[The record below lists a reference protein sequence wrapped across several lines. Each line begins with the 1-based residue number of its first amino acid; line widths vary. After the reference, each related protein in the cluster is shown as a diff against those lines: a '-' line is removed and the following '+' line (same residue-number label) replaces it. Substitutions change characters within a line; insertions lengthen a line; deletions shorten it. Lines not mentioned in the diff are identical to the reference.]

1 MVATLLSLRW
11 ASLRHNLRREPWRAV
26 LLGAGLLWAVL
37 MIPSAAGA
45 VAWLGGQTPDVS
57 GPVVIVAGTLIT
69 LGWAVVPVAVPSL
82 DDTLD
87 IDRFAAVGVQPGR
100 LVPGLLASTALGL
113 PTLLTAAVTL
123 VPALGWWA
131 AGATAAAVV
140 ALLAAPLAL
149 LTCLVAARLSTFAL
163 RRLLAT
169 RTGRRGAALA
179 GLGVV
184 LVVALG
190 VRDLARLGLEGSLE
204 RLPDAATTLGWTP
217 LAAAWAAPAAAAV
230 GDLPGAGLRLV
241 IAAATGVAG
250 AWWWG
255 RMLHRWLVDPPPT
268 TGRVRRG
275 DTMLPRASG
284 RKGRRTGRGSGLD
297 AAGAIARRGWR
308 SWTTDPRY
316 LASLV
321 AGVVFPLAI
330 VVLAVAVTGERTLA
344 VAAGVLIAGSVGWGR
359 HNDVAY
365 DGTAFWLHVTAAVPG
380 WADRLGRAA
389 ATALWAAPLVV
400 TTGAAGALVA
410 GRADLVPAAVG
421 AALGVLGA
429 GLAASAM
436 LSSLLPYPVPGVGDN
451 PFTAQTGAVGAGI
464 VAQLVSITV
473 TTALITPVAWLFG
486 VTVVARPELAWVT
499 GVAGAVVGAGALAA
513 GVVLGGM
520 IHDARAVRILARLG

>member
-26 LLGAGLLWAVL
+26 LLGLGLLWALL
-37 MIPSAAGA
+37 MIPSGLGA
-45 VAWLGGQTPDVS
+45 VAWMGGQTPDVT

-87 IDRFAAVGVQPGR
+87 IDRFAAVGVLPAR
-100 LVPGLLASTALGL
+100 LVPGLLASAVLGL
-113 PTLLTAAVTL
+113 PTLLTAALTL

-131 AGATAAAVV
+131 AGEPAAAAVA
-140 ALLAAPLAL
+140 ALGAPLAF
-149 LTCLVAARLSTFAL
+149 LTCLVAARITTFTL

-169 RTGRRGAALA
+169 RAGRRGAALA
-179 GLGVV
+179 GIGVV
-184 LVVALG
+184 LLLVLG
-190 VRDLARLGLEGSLE
+190 IRDLARLGLEASLE
-204 RLPDAATTLGWTP
+204 RLPDAATALGWTP

-230 GDLPGAGLRLV
+230 GDLPGAALRLA
-241 IAAATGVAG
+241 IAGGAGVAG

-255 RMLHRWLVDPPPT
+255 RMLHRWLVEPPPS

-275 DTMLPRASG
+275 DTMLPRRRATSRPG
-284 RKGRRTGRGSGLD
+284 RSPGLD

-330 VVLAVAVTGERTLA
+330 VVLAVAATGERTLA
-344 VAAGVLIAGSVGWGR
+344 VAAGVLVAGSVGWGR

-380 WADRLGRAA
+380 WADRLGRAV
-389 ATALWAAPLVV
+389 ATALWAAPLVAV
-400 TTGAAGALVA
+400 AGAAGALVA
-410 GRADLVPAAVG
+410 GRADLVPAAAG

-429 GLAASAM
+429 GLAASAL
-436 LSSLLPYPVPGVGDN
+436 LSSLLPYPVPGAGDN
-451 PFTAQTGAVGAGI
+451 PFTAQTGSVGAGI

-486 VTVVARPELAWVT
+486 VTVVARPGLAWVT
-499 GVAGAVVGAGALAA
+499 GVAGVVVGAGVLAA
-513 GVVLGGM
+513 GVFLGGM
-520 IHDARAVRILARLG
+520 IHDARSVRNLARLG